1 MKRDEGRRLTDAE
14 LEALEKRIR
23 EMYGGA
29 AKNLQQII
37 DEYFSN
43 FRLRDEEM
51 KKLIGTIVN
60 GREWTEE
67 DYKQWRLAQ
76 MGRGE
81 RFEALRDKLAERLT
95 NANEVA
101 ISYVNDATP
110 GIYTLNRN
118 YAAYEVSDAGGDF
131 TLYDEQTVRRL
142 IAERPD
148 LMPYYPKEKAV
159 RRNIDLEY
167 GKKQITNAVTAGIL
181 MGRSSRGIA
190 ADLRR
195 RIIDMSVESAI
206 RAARTA
212 VTAAENGGRQAT
224 YEKAAEMGIDMER
237 EWQATKDFRTRHW
250 HGMADGQVVGVK
262 EPFTVAGEKLLFPGD
277 TSYGAS
283 GWNIYNC
290 RCAAKSLIKGYRRKR
305 ELYSEWLEKRMEE
318 DPEGTTLEF
327 KKAARRSADYSQWQ
341 EYRKIVGDNVPKTF
355 DDFQNFK
362 YTDTEKWKY
371 VKGLKRYITDVP
383 EATQKDY
390 DYYIAVKAT
399 GITGTVRVPPV
410 TIEVERLVFNDEHA
424 KRHGC
429 SLEDA
434 QSYVRNAK
442 CSVSRK
448 RWDGESLNFYS
459 FDGATY
465 VNPETM
471 AIKTSY
477 GKKDFDQQTTAMMEV
492 FE

>member
-23 EMYGGA
+23 DMYGDA
-29 AKNLQQII
+29 AKNLRQII
-37 DEYFSN
+37 DEYFAN

-51 KKLIGTIVN
+51 QKLIGTVVN

-76 MGRGE
+76 MGRGD

-142 IAERPD
+142 IVEQPD

-159 RRNIDLEY
+159 RRGIDLEF

-224 YEKAAEMGIDMER
+224 YEKAAEMGIEMQR
-237 EWQATKDFRTRHW
+237 EWIATKDHRTREW
-250 HGMADGQVVGVK
+250 HGKADGQRVGVD
-262 EPFTVAGEKLLFPGD
+262 EAFTVGGEKLMFPGD
-277 TSYGAS
+277 RSHGAS

-290 RCAAKSLIKGYRRKR
+290 RCSVKAFVKGHGRKR
-305 ELYSEWLEKRMEE
+305 ETYSEWLKRIEE
-318 DPEGTTLEF
+318 EQ
-327 KKAARRSADYSQWQ
+327 KKALTTYEKPVEKSAESSIIKPKEEAQKPSIQPSSETVTVDSEAVYKAAKAGTRHAGVYRDAANKSKPRLLKSIKSHEEQVRLHADKIAHPEKYDAGWSSKSEQ
-341 EYRKIVGDNVPKTF
+341 EKDGLLRK
-355 DDFQNFK
+355 
-362 YTDTEKWKY
+362 W
-371 VKGLKRYITDVP
+371 R
-383 EATQKDY
+383 KDM
-390 DYYIAVKAT
+390 
-399 GITGTVRVPPV
+399 
-410 TIEVERLVFNDEHA
+410 
-424 KRHGC
+424 
-429 SLEDA
+429 
-434 QSYVRNAK
+434 QRNAEQAAIEK
-442 CSVSRK
+442 VTLKERFG
-448 RWDGESLNFYS
+448 DES
-459 FDGATY
+459 
-465 VNPETM
+465 
-471 AIKTSY
+471 
-477 GKKDFDQQTTAMMEV
+477 
-492 FE
+492 

>member
-37 DEYFSN
+37 DEYFDN

-51 KKLIGTIVN
+51 HKLIGTFVN

-81 RFEALRDKLAERLT
+81 RFESLRDKLAERLT

-118 YAAYEVSDAGGDF
+118 YAAYEVSGAGGNF

-142 IAERPD
+142 IVEQPD
-148 LMPYYPKEKAV
+148 LMPYYPKEKAL
-159 RRNIDLEY
+159 RRGIDLEF
-167 GKKQITNAVTAGIL
+167 GKKQITNAVTSGIL

-190 ADLRR
+190 ADLRS
-195 RIIDMSVESAI
+195 RIIDMSVDSAI

-224 YEKAAEMGIDMER
+224 YEKAAEMGIEMQR
-237 EWQATKDFRTRHW
+237 VWIATKDHRTRKW
-250 HGMADGQVVGVK
+250 HGMADGQRVGVD
-262 EPFTVAGEKLLFPGD
+262 EAFTVGGEKLMFPGD
-277 TSYGAS
+277 RSHGAS

-290 RCAAKSLIKGYRRKR
+290 RCAVRGVIKGHGRKR
-305 ELYSEWLEKRMEE
+305 ETFNEWMKKQEEQEK
-318 DPEGTTLEF
+318 
-327 KKAARRSADYSQWQ
+327 S
-341 EYRKIVGDNVPKTF
+341 
-355 DDFQNFK
+355 
-362 YTDTEKWKY
+362 
-371 VKGLKRYITDVP
+371 
-383 EATQKDY
+383 
-390 DYYIAVKAT
+390 
-399 GITGTVRVPPV
+399 
-410 TIEVERLVFNDEHA
+410 
-424 KRHGC
+424 
-429 SLEDA
+429 
-434 QSYVRNAK
+434 
-442 CSVSRK
+442 
-448 RWDGESLNFYS
+448 
-459 FDGATY
+459 
-465 VNPETM
+465 
-471 AIKTSY
+471 
-477 GKKDFDQQTTAMMEV
+477 
-492 FE
+492 

>member
-37 DEYFSN
+37 DEYFAN

-51 KKLIGTIVN
+51 QKLIGTVVN

-81 RFEALRDKLAERLT
+81 RFESLRDKLAERLT

-131 TLYDEQTVRRL
+131 TLYNEQTVRRL
-142 IAERPD
+142 IVEQPD

-159 RRNIDLEY
+159 RRGIDLEF
-167 GKKQITNAVTAGIL
+167 GKKQITNAVTSGIL

-224 YEKAAEMGIDMER
+224 YEKAADMGIEMQR
-237 EWQATKDFRTRHW
+237 EWIATKDHRTREW
-250 HGMADGQVVGVK
+250 HGKADGQRVGAD
-262 EPFTVAGEKLLFPGD
+262 EAFTVGGEKLMFPGD
-277 TSYGAS
+277 KSHGAS

-290 RCAAKSLIKGYRRKR
+290 RCALKAFVKGHERKR
-305 ELYSEWLEKRMEE
+305 ETYSGWLKRLDEE
-318 DPEGTTLEF
+318 AAAANAADDAEALKFFGADARDDLNKIASGGIIRLENGFAAFPKDDQLAVNIKAVKPLKTFFDVAMHGSSTAVGYGTLETNMSPRLLASVIRHMGGWNGQ
-327 KKAARRSADYSQWQ
+327 KIRLLSCSTGKQTGD
-341 EYRKIVGDNVPKTF
+341 EYCFAEELANALGVT
-355 DDFQNFK
+355 
-362 YTDTEKWKY
+362 
-371 VKGLKRYITDVP
+371 
-383 EATQKDY
+383 
-390 DYYIAVKAT
+390 VKAPSDT
-399 GITGTVRVPPV
+399 LYIS
-410 TIEVERLVFNDEHA
+410 
-424 KRHGC
+424 KHGVIYIGE
-429 SLEDA
+429 LRDGKFIDYHPN
-434 QSYVRNAK
+434 QRGR
-442 CSVSRK
+442 RK
-448 RWDGESLNFYS
+448 
-459 FDGATY
+459 
-465 VNPETM
+465 
-471 AIKTSY
+471 
-477 GKKDFDQQTTAMMEV
+477 
-492 FE
+492 

>member
-37 DEYFSN
+37 DEYFAN

-51 KKLIGTIVN
+51 QKLIGTVVN

-118 YAAYEVSDAGGDF
+118 YAAYEVSDAGGNF

-142 IAERPD
+142 IVEQPD
-148 LMPYYPKEKAV
+148 LMPYYPKEKAI
-159 RRNIDLEY
+159 RRGIDLEF

-224 YEKAAEMGIDMER
+224 YEKAADMGIELQR
-237 EWQATKDFRTRHW
+237 EWIATKDHRTREW
-250 HGMADGQVVGVK
+250 HGMADGQRVGVD
-262 EPFTVAGEKLLFPGD
+262 EAFTVGGEKLMFPGD
-277 TSYGAS
+277 RSHGAS

-290 RCAAKSLIKGYRRKR
+290 RCALKASVKGHDRKR
-305 ELYSEWLEKRMEE
+305 ETYKEWLKKQEEQKETLLAYEKPVEKSVESSIIKPNEE
-318 DPEGTTLEF
+318 TQKPASTLSTETVAVDSEAVY
-327 KKAARRSADYSQWQ
+327 KAAKAGTRHAGVYRDAVNKSKPRLLKSIKSHEEQVQLHADKIAHPEKYDTGWSSKSEQ
-341 EYRKIVGDNVPKTF
+341 EKEGLLRK
-355 DDFQNFK
+355 
-362 YTDTEKWKY
+362 W
-371 VKGLKRYITDVP
+371 R
-383 EATQKDY
+383 KDM
-390 DYYIAVKAT
+390 
-399 GITGTVRVPPV
+399 
-410 TIEVERLVFNDEHA
+410 
-424 KRHGC
+424 
-429 SLEDA
+429 
-434 QSYVRNAK
+434 QRNAEQAAIEK
-442 CSVSRK
+442 ETLKERF
-448 RWDGESLNFYS
+448 GEES
-459 FDGATY
+459 
-465 VNPETM
+465 
-471 AIKTSY
+471 
-477 GKKDFDQQTTAMMEV
+477 
-492 FE
+492 

>member
-37 DEYFSN
+37 DEYFAN

-51 KKLIGTIVN
+51 QKLIGTVVN
-60 GREWTEE
+60 GREWTED

-118 YAAYEVSDAGGDF
+118 YAAYEVSDAGGNF

-142 IAERPD
+142 IVEQPD
-148 LMPYYPKEKAV
+148 LMPYYPKDKAV
-159 RRNIDLEY
+159 RRGIDLEF

-224 YEKAAEMGIDMER
+224 YEKAAEMGIELEH
-237 EWQATKDFRTRHW
+237 EWRATKDFRTRRC
-250 HGMADGQVVGVK
+250 HGDADGQSVPVGQ
-262 EPFTVAGEKLLFPGD
+262 PFTVGGEKLMFPGD
-277 TSYGAS
+277 RSHGAS

-290 RCAAKSLIKGYRRKR
+290 RCALKAFVKGHERKR
-305 ELYSEWLEKRMEE
+305 ETYSEWLKRIEE
-318 DPEGTTLEF
+318 EQ
-327 KKAARRSADYSQWQ
+327 KKALTTYEKPVEKSAESSIIKPKEEAQKPSIPPSSETVTVDSEAVYKAAKAGTRHAGVYRDAANKSKPRLLKSIKSHEEQVRLHADKIAHPEKYDAGWSSKSEQ
-341 EYRKIVGDNVPKTF
+341 EKDGLLRK
-355 DDFQNFK
+355 
-362 YTDTEKWKY
+362 W
-371 VKGLKRYITDVP
+371 R
-383 EATQKDY
+383 KDM
-390 DYYIAVKAT
+390 
-399 GITGTVRVPPV
+399 
-410 TIEVERLVFNDEHA
+410 
-424 KRHGC
+424 
-429 SLEDA
+429 
-434 QSYVRNAK
+434 QRNAEQAAIEK
-442 CSVSRK
+442 
-448 RWDGESLNFYS
+448 
-459 FDGATY
+459 
-465 VNPETM
+465 ETL
-471 AIKTSY
+471 KERF
-477 GKKDFDQQTTAMMEV
+477 GDEL
-492 FE
+492 

>member
-14 LEALEKRIR
+14 LAALEKRIR

-37 DEYFSN
+37 DEYFAN

-51 KKLIGTIVN
+51 QKLIGTVVN

-118 YAAYEVSDAGGDF
+118 YAAYEVSNAGGNF

-142 IAERPD
+142 IVEQPD

-159 RRNIDLEY
+159 RRGIDLAF

-224 YEKAAEMGIDMER
+224 YEKAAEMGIELQR
-237 EWQATKDFRTRHW
+237 EWIATKDHRTREW
-250 HGMADGQVVGVK
+250 HGMADGQRVGVD
-262 EPFTVAGEKLLFPGD
+262 EVFTVGGEKLMFPGD
-277 TSYGAS
+277 RSHGAS

-290 RCAAKSLIKGYRRKR
+290 RCAVRGVIKGHERKR
-305 ELYSEWLEKRMEE
+305 ETYNDWLKRLDDEAAAANAAE
-318 DPEGTTLEF
+318 DAEALKFFGADARDDLNKIASGGIIRLENGFAAFPKDDPLAVNIKAVKPLKTFFDVAMHGSSTAVGYGTLETNMSPRLLASVIRHTDGWNGQ
-327 KKAARRSADYSQWQ
+327 KIRLLSCSTGKQIGE
-341 EYRKIVGDNVPKTF
+341 EYCFAEELANALGVT
-355 DDFQNFK
+355 
-362 YTDTEKWKY
+362 
-371 VKGLKRYITDVP
+371 
-383 EATQKDY
+383 
-390 DYYIAVKAT
+390 VKAPSDT
-399 GITGTVRVPPV
+399 LYIS
-410 TIEVERLVFNDEHA
+410 
-424 KRHGC
+424 KHGVIYIGE
-429 SLEDA
+429 LRDGKFIDYHPN
-434 QSYVRNAK
+434 QRGR
-442 CSVSRK
+442 RK
-448 RWDGESLNFYS
+448 
-459 FDGATY
+459 
-465 VNPETM
+465 
-471 AIKTSY
+471 
-477 GKKDFDQQTTAMMEV
+477 
-492 FE
+492 